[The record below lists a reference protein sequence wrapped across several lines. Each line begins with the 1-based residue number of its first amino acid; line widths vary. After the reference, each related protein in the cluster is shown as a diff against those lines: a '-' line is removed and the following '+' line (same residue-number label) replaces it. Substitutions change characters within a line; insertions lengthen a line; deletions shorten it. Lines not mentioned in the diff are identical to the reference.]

1 MQTAVR
7 MPAPSSRPAVRK
19 EILKLAWPVVAEQ
32 LLATMANM
40 VDAALVGRLGAISTA
55 AVGLTQMPH
64 WFMVG
69 LFMGL
74 GVGVNALVA
83 RFHGAGEEHRLEA
96 TTRAGFWL
104 GLVTALLMGS
114 LVFLFAPQILTLV
127 GAEPEVL
134 PIGVPFLRL
143 MVPGMIGIF
152 WSTVMGAALRATGDT
167 RTPML
172 INLGANVLNAIMAY
186 SLIYGHFGAPALG
199 VNGAGIATST
209 TRLLAALAFLLVL
222 LRREQGA
229 RLDWRRLFSIDLSLL
244 WRILKVGAV
253 SSSERMF
260 STIVYIG
267 YARMVNTLGTVAVAA
282 QYIAVQAENVSWML
296 ASGFSMAA
304 AAMVGQRLGAGRTE
318 AAESVIKEA
327 TRMAMIALGVLTVLF
342 IAVPRPYIALFTS
355 DGSVLEMAAAALR
368 VGGLSEV
375 PTALVLVLNGALSGA
390 GDTKPLFL
398 VTLAGGIVRLAMTA
412 VLVMWMGLGL
422 EAAWFAA
429 FVDWV
434 VRAFVIWW
442 RFRSG
447 VWKSIKV

>member
-398 VTLAGGIVRLAMTA
+398 VTLAGGIVRLGMTA

>member
-1 MQTAVR
+1 VTI
-7 MPAPSSRPAVRK
+7 RK
-19 EILKLAWPVVAEQ
+19 QIIKLAWPVVAEQ

-64 WFMVG
+64 WFMIG
-69 LFMGL
+69 IFMGL

-83 RFHGAGEEHRLEA
+83 RFHGAGEEHELEA

-104 GLVTALLMGS
+104 ALVTALLMGG
-114 LVFLFAPQILTLV
+114 LVYAFAPQILTLV
-127 GAEPEVL
+127 GAEPDVL
-134 PIGVPFLRL
+134 PIGVPFQRL
-143 MVPGMIGIF
+143 MVPGMIAIF

-172 INLGANVLNAIMAY
+172 INLGANVLNALMAY
-186 SLIYGHFGAPALG
+186 TLIYGHFGAPALG

-209 TRLLAALAFLLVL
+209 TRILAALAFLAVL
-222 LRREQGA
+222 LRREVGA
-229 RLDWRRLFSIDLSLL
+229 RLEWRRLFSIDLALL
-244 WRILKVGAV
+244 WRILRVGAV
-253 SSSERMF
+253 SSTERMF
-260 STIVYIG
+260 SSVVYIG
-267 YARMVNTLGTVAVAA
+267 YARIVNTLGTVAVAA

-296 ASGFSMAA
+296 ASGFAMAS
-304 AAMVGQRLGAGRTE
+304 AAMVGQRLGAGKVE
-318 AAESVIKEA
+318 EAESVAKEA
-327 TRMAMIALGVLTVLF
+327 ARMAMMALGVLAVIF
-342 IAVPRPYIALFTS
+342 IAVPRPYIALFTN
-355 DGSVLEMAAAALR
+355 DGSVLDMAAAALR

-398 VTLAGGIVRLAMTA
+398 VTLAGGIVRLSMTA
-412 VLVMWMGLGL
+412 LLILGLGLGL

-434 VRAFVIWW
+434 VRGFVIWW

-447 VWKSIKV
+447 IWKSIKV